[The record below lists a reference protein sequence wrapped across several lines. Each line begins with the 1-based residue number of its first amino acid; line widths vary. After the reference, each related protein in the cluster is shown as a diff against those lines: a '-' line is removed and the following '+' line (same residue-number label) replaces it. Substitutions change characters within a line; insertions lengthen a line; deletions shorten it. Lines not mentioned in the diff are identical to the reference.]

1 MVKRQVRKK
10 KKEVDSE
17 SSFDFTKEARRTTV
31 TELSEDSESSGRL
44 SIVRE
49 IKETKEVAL
58 QERRRRE

>member
-49 IKETKEVAL
+49 IEETKEVAL

>member
-1 MVKRQVRKK
+1 MVKTQVSKK

-31 TELSEDSESSGRL
+31 SELSEDSESSGRL

-49 IKETKEVAL
+49 IEETKEVAL

>member
-17 SSFDFTKEARRTTV
+17 SSFDFTKEARRTNV
-31 TELSEDSESSGRL
+31 SELCEDSESSGRL

-49 IKETKEVAL
+49 IEETKEVAL

>member
-31 TELSEDSESSGRL
+31 SELSEDSESSGRL

-49 IKETKEVAL
+49 IEETKEVAL

>member
-31 TELSEDSESSGRL
+31 SELSEDSESSGRL

>member
-31 TELSEDSESSGRL
+31 SELSEDSESSGRL

-49 IKETKEVAL
+49 IEETKVVAL